1 MIYLLSSS
9 FYDGVENLP
18 MIEFAATVDN
28 VDLSSY
34 DILLFTSQNAV
45 SILNEINPTWL
56 DLPCIAIGS
65 QTAKKIKQ
73 LGGLVAGV
81 SESYYASSLSQMIK
95 EKFANKK
102 ILYIRP
108 KEIASDALLSL
119 KDHGIDIDNIII
131 YETKCKNYTIS
142 HKPKK
147 GAVIIVTSPSTIK
160 CFVENFGSFE
170 GYKVVAIGDTTA
182 AALPVDTNFVIAS
195 KPLISECIKHAK
207 EI

>member
-9 FYDGVENLP
+9 FYDGVKNLP
-18 MIEFAATVDN
+18 MIEFATTADS

-65 QTAKKIKQ
+65 QTANKIKQ
-73 LGGLVAGV
+73 LGGLVIGV

-119 KDHGIDIDNIII
+119 KDDGLDIDNIII
-131 YETKCKNYTIS
+131 YETRCKNYTIE
-142 HKPKK
+142 HKPKN
-147 GAVIIVTSPSTIK
+147 GAVIIVTSPSTIN
-160 CFVENFGSFE
+160 CFIENFGSFE
-170 GYKVVAIGDTTA
+170 GYKVVAIGYTTA
-182 AALPVDTNFVIAS
+182 AALPAGTDFVIAS
-195 KPLISECIKHAK
+195 KPLISECIKLAK